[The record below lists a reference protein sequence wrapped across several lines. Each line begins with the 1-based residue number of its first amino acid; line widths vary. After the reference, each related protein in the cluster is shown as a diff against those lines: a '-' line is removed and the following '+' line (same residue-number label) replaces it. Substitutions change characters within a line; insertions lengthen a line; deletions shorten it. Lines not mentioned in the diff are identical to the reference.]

1 MRNNTPWVRETEV
14 RKYTIAP
21 IFGAAVQFFMVPG
34 LADTHAAGAPKT
46 IASSA
51 DGTKLAAAVNGG

>member
-1 MRNNTPWVRETEV
+1 VRNNTPWVGRTEV
-14 RKYTIAP
+14 RDYTVAL
-21 IFGAAVQFFMVPG
+21 IFSAAVQFFMVLG